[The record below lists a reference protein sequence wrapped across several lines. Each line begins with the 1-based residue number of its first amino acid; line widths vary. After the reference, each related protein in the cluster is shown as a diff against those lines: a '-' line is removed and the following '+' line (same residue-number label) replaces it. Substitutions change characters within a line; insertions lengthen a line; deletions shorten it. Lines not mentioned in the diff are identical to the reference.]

1 MLNKIAY
8 TLAMINMM
16 AAACPE
22 HDAAANGDAAGDAAS
37 AANANVANAVADQVK
52 LIGEYVQYAS

>member
-22 HDAAANGDAAGDAAS
+22 HDAAANGDAAGDAA
-37 AANANVANAVADQVK
+37 NAANAVAKVGDQVK
-52 LIGEYVQYAS
+52 LIGEYIQYAS